1 MEKNKRRFL
10 FSVYVQDLVAI
21 PLAKL
26 FIRLNCKANYVTL
39 LGLFFAIFSGIA
51 YLNQSYIL
59 GSIFFFGALILD
71 STDGRVARATNT
83 FSKFGATLDAIA
95 DKVRSF
101 FVAFCFLWSL
111 GLSLAST
118 CLFFGSYI
126 LLPIIRFLMSL
137 KDSNFYDPTILFW
150 DATPLKDWFVDRGV
164 LGLYTGWERS
174 VVALSIAPLTI
185 YKIEIFCAAIILEQ
199 LLFILGFCFFKNHK
213 IGI

>member
-26 FIRLNCKANYVTL
+26 FIRLSCKANYVTL
-39 LGLFFAIFSGIA
+39 LGLFLAIFSGIA

-111 GLSLAST
+111 DLSLAST
-118 CLFFGSYI
+118 FLFFGFYI

-174 VVALSIAPLTI
+174 VVALSIAPLTV
-185 YKIEIFCAAIILEQ
+185 YKIEIFCVAIILEQ